1 MKKILVLLCV
11 GILVFSLSCGGG
23 GSNTDR
29 ANGVGT
35 KIAEIKERGKLI
47 AGIALGGIPM
57 GFFDDQGNPA
67 GYDYDWAKH
76 MAEALDVELE
86 VVEVD
91 GETRIA
97 ALTSG
102 RIDVVCA
109 NMTGNLARSQLVGMS
124 IPYLRVGVKMLTR
137 AGSRFR
143 NIEDLNDPNVTVSV
157 GRGTTGEELVL
168 RYAPL
173 AKLLYVNSFTD
184 EILQVEQG
192 KCDAGFED
200 SILVDYAAKN
210 SNGTLTSPPRQYTS
224 DPICFGVPLEDPH
237 FLYWVNQFVSW
248 NITQGWQQETYK
260 KWWGEEPAPLA
271 ALW

>member
-1 MKKILVLLCV
+1 M
-11 GILVFSLSCGGG
+11 
-23 GSNTDR
+23 
-29 ANGVGT
+29 GT